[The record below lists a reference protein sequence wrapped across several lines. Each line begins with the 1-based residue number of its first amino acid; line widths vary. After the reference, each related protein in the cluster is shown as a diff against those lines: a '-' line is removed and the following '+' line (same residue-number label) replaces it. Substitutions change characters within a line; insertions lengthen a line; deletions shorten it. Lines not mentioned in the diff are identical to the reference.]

1 MNRAIAHGIG
11 LCNEYPLVVNRE
23 CIDGAY
29 DGVLAEG
36 MVLCVESYVG
46 EPGGRDGVKL
56 EEQVLITAGRR
67 RQALGVSVRRR
78 APVTRLADARTSGRI
93 LSTSAPLSRSA
104 SSGGTIPRIA
114 A

>member
-23 CIDGAY
+23 YIDGAY

-46 EPGGRDGVKL
+46 EPGGRHGVKL
-56 EEQVLITAGRR
+56 EEQVLITAGGAVKLSAFPFEDELLR
-67 RQALGVSVRRR
+67 AVSH
-78 APVTRLADARTSGRI
+78 
-93 LSTSAPLSRSA
+93 
-104 SSGGTIPRIA
+104 
-114 A
+114 